1 MFIAISMKK
10 LKKIIRLFCLV
21 LFLLLAVTGI
31 AITGAAPTQ
40 AKNRERLID
49 NETVIEMVDEKEEDE
64 EKP

>member
-1 MFIAISMKK
+1 MKK
-10 LKKIIRLFCLV
+10 FKKLVRLCCLA

-40 AKNRERLID
+40 FKKREQIID
-49 NETVIEMVDEKEEDE
+49 NEPLIEMVDKKKEDD

>member
-1 MFIAISMKK
+1 MKK

-31 AITGAAPTQ
+31 AITGAGPTQ
-40 AKNRERLID
+40 SKNRDRIID
-49 NETVIEMVDEKEEDE
+49 NETLIEMAEEKSKEDDE